1 MTQINTYGTGKVTEA
16 DKRAAAERAREA
28 QQIAE
33 AERLDT
39 AVAGADAEAAK
50 LIAEDILR
58 REEKRVP
65 PPEPGSQAEA
75 AEREEDEARLAKL
88 IVQDKR
94 NTKTFY
100 SGMKMAM
107 GAALK
112 ASPRSVEAGLLCG
125 KHGWNNP
132 LAEGL
137 MGISDAVGVPQDKLK
152 YQEALLEK
160 FARLLHGNNGTID
173 KDYFE
178 NPRSWM

>member
-1 MTQINTYGTGKVTEA
+1 MRPPVDTE
-16 DKRAAAERAREA
+16 KLEREAAADRWERA
-28 QQIAE
+28 
-33 AERLDT
+33 
-39 AVAGADAEAAK
+39 
-50 LIAEDILR
+50 
-58 REEKRVP
+58 
-65 PPEPGSQAEA
+65 
-75 AEREEDEARLAKL
+75 EDEARLKELVAK
-88 IVQDKR
+88 DER
-94 NTKTFY
+94 NTNTYY
-100 SGMKMAM
+100 SGMKMAH

-112 ASPRSVEAGLLCG
+112 AQARSIEAALLCG